1 MSWTVVRNVQT
12 REWTFHDM
20 SKHPYI
26 DKSGSGE
33 IVHGFQ
39 TMDEARAWAEERE
52 KTLRAREEPTCENG

>member
-1 MSWTVVRNVQT
+1 
-12 REWTFHDM
+12 M

-26 DKSGSGE
+26 DKSGPGE